1 MQVAFIPKEN
11 CVAEIRRIGGTLK
24 RSASAV
30 WIFKMDFQQ
39 KEVNQDSV
47 AVLFVFYWHVSAF
60 FFISDFSLF

>member
-11 CVAEIRRIGGTLK
+11 CTAEFRPIGGTLK

-30 WIFKMDFQQ
+30 WIFIMDSQQ

-47 AVLFVFYWHVSAF
+47 AVLFVFY
-60 FFISDFSLF
+60 